1 MRSSA
6 SSARTSRKSTVIS
19 DDDSD
24 EIIFTQKTTSFR
36 IGKAT
41 RHLKFVALESR
52 QGLHWSIHEIEVKAG
67 VDEAKVN
74 KIKATAAQYRQEGVR

>member
-1 MRSSA
+1 M
-6 SSARTSRKSTVIS
+6 S
-19 DDDSD
+19 DDGTNWTGPVAACD
-24 EIIFTQKTTSFR
+24 ENTQKTTSFR